1 MLNFFEAL
9 AAFRALCRWLPA
21 SLLPGRKP
29 KRAHPASSPYRDD
42 LTPGPPG
49 LVFRAAGQAL
59 RGQLRENKGGLS
71 MANVMTLAG
80 GSVAAAAKVK
90 ARRGGARKLA
100 KHLQYMVPEV
110 RLALIREP
118 ESKALPVQCP
128 EDVEK
133 FVEPLKF
140 YDSEHFV
147 AFHLNARHE
156 VTGYF
161 IVSKGTVSASLVH
174 PREVFKAAILANSF
188 AILVAHNHPGGSL
201 SPSAEDL
208 ETTEQLVK
216 AGRLLGVPVVDHVI
230 VAAGGIHSIRENR
243 PDLWR

>member
-1 MLNFFEAL
+1 MN
-9 AAFRALCRWLPA
+9 
-21 SLLPGRKP
+21 
-29 KRAHPASSPYRDD
+29 
-42 LTPGPPG
+42 
-49 LVFRAAGQAL
+49 
-59 RGQLRENKGGLS
+59 N
-71 MANVMTLAG
+71 MANVVTMAG
-80 GSVAAAAKVK
+80 GRIAATEAAEPKANVSVK
-90 ARRGGARKLA
+90 ARKGGVRKLA

-118 ESKALPVQCP
+118 ERKAPPIQCP

-140 YDSEHFV
+140 YDAEHFV

-174 PREVFKAAILANSF
+174 PREVFKAAILANSY

-216 AGRLLGVPVVDHVI
+216 AGRLLGVSVVDHVI
-230 VAAGGIHSIRENR
+230 VAAGGIYSIRENR